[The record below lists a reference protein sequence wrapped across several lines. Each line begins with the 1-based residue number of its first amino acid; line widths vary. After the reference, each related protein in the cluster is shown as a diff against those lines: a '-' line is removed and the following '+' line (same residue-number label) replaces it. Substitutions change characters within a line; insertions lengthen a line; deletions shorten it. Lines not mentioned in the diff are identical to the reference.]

1 MEDAE
6 HIPPWIGCWYKDIA
20 GSLFEVVAIDDDDNT
35 VEIQYF
41 DGTVE
46 ELDMDAWWDTP
57 MELAEAPEDWS
68 GSLDIEREDYGVDL
82 GDVHGSEDWSQ
93 AMDFIDRVE

>member
-1 MEDAE
+1 MEDVE
-6 HIPPWIGCWYKDIA
+6 HVPPWVGCWYKDISGA
-20 GSLFEVVAIDDDDNT
+20 HFEVVAIDDDDNT

-57 MELAEAPEDWS
+57 MEMAEPPEDWS

-82 GDVHGSEDWSQ
+82 GDFRVSDDWSQ
-93 AMDFIDRVE
+93 AMDFVDRFE